1 MLSDGRKY
9 LEKLLDY
16 HTLAHSSE
24 KMVPSDL
31 AAWLNNY
38 LNAMAAITIK
48 WEGTLDKY
56 IGDAVMVFFGDPK
69 TLGAKQDALN
79 CVQMAIEMSVKAEI
93 WVLRYASALILATA
107 LLVTAA
113 ALNE

>member
-1 MLSDGRKY
+1 
-9 LEKLLDY
+9 
-16 HTLAHSSE
+16 
-24 KMVPSDL
+24 MVPSDL